1 LTKISKRARSL
12 GRQGERAYALN
23 KCGLKKNL
31 GSLAKVLALILA
43 EPKEAKKI
51 NH

>member
-12 GRQGERAYALN
+12 GRQGERDYALN
-23 KCGLKKNL
+23 KCGFKFFL

-43 EPKEAKKI
+43 EPKEEEKKI
-51 NH
+51 H